1 MKQDLESK
9 INYLQKELA
18 NRGSHGGWIVEGLRK
33 ELERLKAKV
42 KKTKIK
48 K

>member
-1 MKQDLESK
+1 MEQDLKSK
-9 INYLQKELA
+9 IDYLQKELA
-18 NRGSHGGWIVEGLRK
+18 NRGSHGGWVVEGLRK